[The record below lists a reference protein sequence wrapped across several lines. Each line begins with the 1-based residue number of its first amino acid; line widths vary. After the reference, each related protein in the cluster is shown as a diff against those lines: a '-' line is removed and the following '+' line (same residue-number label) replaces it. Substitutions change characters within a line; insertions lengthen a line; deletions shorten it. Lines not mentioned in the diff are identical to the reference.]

1 MQESDVLAFSA
12 NSRFLIYQ
20 SNAGSSAALQ
30 RGREVV
36 DDKADVMD
44 SRPPLGD
51 EFANG

>member
-12 NSRFLIYQ
+12 DARLLVDE
-20 SNAGSSAALQ
+20 SNAGRATAIQ
-30 RGREVV
+30 RGRKVI

-44 SRPPLGD
+44 SRPSLGD